1 MCTPPPTG
9 VLGCFHS
16 GKQLFTK
23 VLILSVL
30 QNSACS
36 QVNQGCTDVLLK
48 EHLMTVLRCLSAHT
62 RLLISHS
69 ILIWPLFD
77 DSFCHPLCLHLA
89 IGPTAG
95 AETCN
100 LGVII

>member
-1 MCTPPPTG
+1 MCTPPPLTG

-16 GKQLFTK
+16 GKQLFIK

-62 RLLISHS
+62 HLLISQS
-69 ILIWPLFD
+69 ILIRPLFD
-77 DSFCHPLCLHLA
+77 ENSVS
-89 IGPTAG
+89 
-95 AETCN
+95 
-100 LGVII
+100 VIRFAFMSL